1 MILAAFEHW
10 GVEEAVGRFNG
21 MFVIVCWDTR
31 ERRLHLMRDPLGI
44 KPLYLGLAG
53 RTLLWGSELKALQAH
68 PSSGE
73 NSIRT
78 AFPCISDMAMCLA
91 RYRSSAVRKLP
102 PGCLLTLSSPGGL
115 AGSSAGSG
123 RSRRWPQGAWPI
135 RSWAATRKRWTRWR
149 RPCAEASGLQ
159 MVADVPLGAFLSGG
173 MIPPSPWP

>member
-68 PSSGE
+68 PEFAG
-73 NSIRT
+73 RT
-78 AFPCISDMAMCLA
+78 
-91 RYRSSAVRKLP
+91 R
-102 PGCLLTLSSPGGL
+102 
-115 AGSSAGSG
+115 SG
-123 RSRRWPQGAWPI
+123 RPFPVFPTWLCALPVQHLPRDPQAAAQGA
-135 RSWAATRKRWTRWR
+135 
-149 RPCAEASGLQ
+149 C
-159 MVADVPLGAFLSGG
+159 
-173 MIPPSPWP
+173 